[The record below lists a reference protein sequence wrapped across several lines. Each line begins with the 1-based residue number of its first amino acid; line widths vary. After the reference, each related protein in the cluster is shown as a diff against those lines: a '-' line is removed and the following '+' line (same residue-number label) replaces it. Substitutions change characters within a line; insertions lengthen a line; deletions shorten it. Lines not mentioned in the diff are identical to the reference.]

1 MGNAR
6 LSGQMDQRFRD
17 REGAARDQP
26 LASWA
31 EGDATLNKIL
41 KVRLKV
47 IFQAE
52 MMAFVS
58 LMLTLAWLTF
68 IDPFWN
74 HWKFDI
80 EIAIKE

>member
-6 LSGQMDQRFRD
+6 LSGQMDQGFGD

-31 EGDATLNKIL
+31 ERDATLNKIQ
-41 KVRLKV
+41 KVRPKV
-47 IFQAE
+47 IFQAG

-58 LMLTLAWLTF
+58 LCVNACMVNF
-68 IDPFWN
+68 HRPFQESL
-74 HWKFDI
+74 
-80 EIAIKE
+80 EI